1 MENNQHRELIAN
13 RVRNGW
19 FEIVDELDNHVA
31 DYRKGELEINP
42 DYPLTSELQKELY
55 LLILTIQD

>member
-1 MENNQHRELIAN
+1 MENNLIAN
-13 RVRNGW
+13 PTRAGW
-19 FEIVDELDNHVA
+19 YEIVDELGDHVA

-55 LLILTIQD
+55 LLILTIND

>member
-1 MENNQHRELIAN
+1 MENSTLIAN

-19 FEIVDELDNHVA
+19 YEIVDELDNHVA

-42 DYPLTSELQKELY
+42 DYPLTTELQRELM
-55 LLILTIQD
+55 LIILNLD